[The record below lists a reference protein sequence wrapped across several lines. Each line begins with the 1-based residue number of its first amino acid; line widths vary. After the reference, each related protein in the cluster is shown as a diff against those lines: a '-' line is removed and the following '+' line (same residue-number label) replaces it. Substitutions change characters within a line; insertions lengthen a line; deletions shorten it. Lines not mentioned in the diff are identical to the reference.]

1 MNAGNNPTPT
11 DAVMGVLAKRRQ
23 PAVEMVGDLSHQLIP
38 GPAGDLLARI
48 YKPQGQGFFPVLVY
62 FHDGGWVIANLDIYD
77 SSSLAHLPNLNLLI
91 NNAGI
96 SQRIQ
101 LSDTDAGELEE
112 KLRSKVEI
120 DCIAPILLLATQL
133 LPHLKL

>member
-1 MNAGNNPTPT
+1 MNARNNPTPT
-11 DAVMGVLAKRRQ
+11 DAVMGVLAKRGQ

-48 YKPQGQGFFPVLVY
+48 YKLQGQGPFPVLVY
-62 FHDGGWVIANLDIYD
+62 FHGGWVIANLDTYD

-101 LSDTDAGELEE
+101 LSDTHAGELEE
-112 KLRSKVEI
+112 KLRSEVDI